1 MGLRKAW
8 PIAGNLIIVGQEDGT
23 GRADELC
30 GRIEEIEHGRQNGDK
45 RAQESNKIWRLMET
59 KTAKSETIFR

>member
-1 MGLRKAW
+1 LAFEKHGQL
-8 PIAGNLIIVGQEDGT
+8 AGNLIIVGQEDGT